1 MWALPQGECGH
12 AKGITDASPTIF
24 KPKPRKGEEG
34 GGDPTLPRGGEGGG
48 GGGGLVGGDARPCVV
63 GRRDRGLGMAGVCC
77 VAVLKQG
84 KNKREGT
91 LTRVLGLV

>member
-34 GGDPTLPRGGEGGG
+34 GGATRRCHAVGKGGGEGAAWWEATHAHALSGG
-48 GGGGLVGGDARPCVV
+48 VT
-63 GRRDRGLGMAGVCC
+63 
-77 VAVLKQG
+77 VA
-84 KNKREGT
+84 
-91 LTRVLGLV
+91 

>member
-34 GGDPTLPRGGEGGG
+34 GPDTATRWGRGGEGAAWWEATHAHALSSG
-48 GGGGLVGGDARPCVV
+48 VTVAREWQGCVV
-63 GRRDRGLGMAGVCC
+63 LRC
-77 VAVLKQG
+77 
-84 KNKREGT
+84 
-91 LTRVLGLV
+91 

>member
-34 GGDPTLPRGGEGGG
+34 GPDTATRWGRGG

-63 GRRDRGLGMAGVCC
+63 ERRDRGPGMAGVCC

-91 LTRVLGLV
+91 RTRVLGLV